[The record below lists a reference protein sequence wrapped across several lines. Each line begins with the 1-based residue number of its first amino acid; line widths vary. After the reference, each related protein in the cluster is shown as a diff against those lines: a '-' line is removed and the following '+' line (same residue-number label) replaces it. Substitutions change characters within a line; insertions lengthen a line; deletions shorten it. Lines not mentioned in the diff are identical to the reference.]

1 MFDNIYILIPVYNE
15 EKKIKKVILELK
27 KIFQNIIVVNDGS
40 TDKTQKIL
48 DSTDVISLKH
58 CINLGQGAA
67 ISTGFKYIDK
77 IKNAYA
83 LITFDADGQHSVD
96 DAKAFATE
104 IQNCNEDIIFGS
116 RFEGKSENIPFLKK
130 IVLSTV
136 VFFTNKFSKTKLTDA
151 HNGLKAI
158 KICCLNK
165 IDITIDG
172 FGFESQ
178 IIHQVSKRG
187 INYKEMPTNTIYT
200 EYSKNKGQKLIN
212 GLIILED
219 LFKQGGKKWFLK

>member
-27 KIFQNIIVVNDGS
+27 EAFKNIIVVNDGS
-40 TDKTQKIL
+40 TDKTQEIL

-67 ISTGFKYIDK
+67 VSTGFKYINK

-83 LITFDADGQHSVD
+83 LITFDADGQHSVE
-96 DAKAFATE
+96 DARAFATE
-104 IQNCNEDIIFGS
+104 IQNCDEDIIFGS
-116 RFEGKSENIPFLKK
+116 RFEGKTENIPFLKK
-130 IVLSTV
+130 IVLSIV

-158 KICCLNK
+158 KICSLKK

>member
-15 EKKIKKVILELK
+15 DNEIKKVILELRD
-27 KIFQNIIVVNDGS
+27 IFQNIIVVNDGS
-40 TDKTQKIL
+40 SDKTQEIL
-48 DSTDVISLKH
+48 DSMNVSSLEH

-67 ISTGFKYIDK
+67 ISTGFKYINT

-83 LITFDADGQHSVD
+83 LITFDADGQHCVE
-96 DAKAFATE
+96 DAKTFATE
-104 IQNCNEDIIFGS
+104 IQNCDEDVIFGS
-116 RFEGKSENIPFLKK
+116 RFAGKKENIPILKK
-130 IVLSTV
+130 IVLSIV

-158 KICCLNK
+158 KTSCLKK

-187 INYKEMPTNTIYT
+187 IKYKEMPTNTIYT
-200 EYSKNKGQKLIN
+200 EYSKNKGQRLIN

-219 LFKQGGKKWFLK
+219 LFKQGGKK